1 MNKNKLKKFQ
11 RQLLDLSAR
20 LQGDIQSLDDQTRT
34 ATGGDS
40 AGSLSNTPLHLA
52 DMGTA
57 VYLQELNATLLE
69 NQEYI
74 RDEVLHALKRI
85 DEGTYG
91 NCENCG
97 RPILE
102 ERLELLPYT
111 RYCTACAAALQAG
124 KEVNLNEGR
133 PKSGADTLDPTD
145 DEDGDE
151 NERRGSG
158 RRRQASTA
166 RADDIPTPDIEL
178 LDPAQRVGGTDIH
191 AVGTPG
197 GGTAVG
203 GLAGTNIGEGD
214 PDEANLEEAVASGNF
229 DVAIE
234 GDDNPAIA
242 YSGPAGGAVG
252 GTPANRRAV
261 GGKLP
266 GAHGIVPKPEP
277 GDSPTG
283 P

>member
-1 MNKNKLKKFQ
+1 MHKDKLDQFQ
-11 RQLLDLSAR
+11 SLLLDLRAR
-20 LQGDIQSLDDQTRT
+20 LRGDIQSLDDQTRT
-34 ATGGDS
+34 GTGGDS
-40 AGSLSNTPLHLA
+40 SGNLSNTPLHLA
-52 DMGTA
+52 DLGTA

-85 DEGTYG
+85 EEGTYG

-97 RPILE
+97 RPIIE

-111 RYCTACAAALQAG
+111 RYCTPCAETLQAG
-124 KEVNLNEGR
+124 KEVNLNDGR

-145 DEDGDE
+145 DEV
-151 NERRGSG
+151 G
-158 RRRQASTA
+158 RRPASKRRRSTSS
-166 RADDIPTPDIEL
+166 ADDAEILEPEDEF
-178 LDPAQRVGGTDIH
+178 LDPAERMGGQDIH
-191 AVGTPG
+191 AVGTAG

-203 GLAGTNIGEGD
+203 GLAGTNIGEGN
-214 PDEANLEEAVASGNF
+214 PDDVNLEEAAGSGNF

-234 GDDNPAIA
+234 EEDDPAIG
-242 YSGPAGGAVG
+242 YSGPSGGAVG

-261 GGKLP
+261 GGKVP
-266 GAHGIVPKPEP
+266 GEHGIKPKPEA

-283 P
+283 D

>member
-1 MNKNKLKKFQ
+1 MKKDKLKKF
-11 RQLLDLSAR
+11 RGLLLDLSAR
-20 LQGDIQSLDDQTRT
+20 LRGDIQSLDDQTRT

-91 NCENCG
+91 TCENCG
-97 RPILE
+97 RPIIE

-111 RYCTACAAALQAG
+111 RYCTACAEALQAG
-124 KEVNLNEGR
+124 KEVNLNQGR
-133 PKSGADTLDPTD
+133 PSSGADTLDPSD
-145 DEDGDE
+145 DEDGDDVQRDSD
-151 NERRGSG
+151 NPRC
-158 RRRQASTA
+158 ASSSTGT
-166 RADDIPTPDIEL
+166 DEIPTPDLEL
-178 LDPAQRVGGTDIH
+178 DAAQRVGRTDIH

-203 GLAGTNIGEGD
+203 GLAGTNIGAGD
-214 PDEANLEEAVASGNF
+214 PDEANLEAAAASGNF

-234 GDDNPAIA
+234 EDDNPAIA

-266 GAHGIVPKPEP
+266 GARGIDPKPEP

>member
-1 MNKNKLKKFQ
+1 MRKDKLDKFQ
-11 RQLLDLSAR
+11 SLLHDLSAR
-20 LQGDIQSLDDQTRT
+20 LQGDIQSLGDQTRT

-40 AGSLSNTPLHLA
+40 SGNLSNTPLHLA
-52 DMGTA
+52 DLGTA

-91 NCENCG
+91 DCENCG
-97 RPILE
+97 RPIIE

-111 RYCTACAAALQAG
+111 RYCTACAEALQAG
-124 KEVNLNEGR
+124 KEINLNEGR
-133 PKSGADTLDPTD
+133 PRSGADTLDPSD
-145 DEDGDE
+145 DEV
-151 NERRGSG
+151 G
-158 RRRQASTA
+158 RRPSRKRRRAASSTSN
-166 RADDIPTPDIEL
+166 DEIPTPDLE
-178 LDPAQRVGGTDIH
+178 LDPAQRAGGADIH
-191 AVGTPG
+191 AEGTPG

-214 PDEANLEEAVASGNF
+214 PDEANLEAAAGSSEY
-229 DVAIE
+229 DVEIE
-234 GDDNPAIA
+234 GEKNDATA

-261 GGKLP
+261 GGKSP
-266 GAHGIVPKPEP
+266 GEHGINPKPEP

>member
-1 MNKNKLKKFQ
+1 MDKDKLDQFQ
-11 RQLLDLSAR
+11 SLLLDLRAR
-20 LQGDIQSLDDQTRT
+20 LRGDIQSLDDQTRT

-40 AGSLSNTPLHLA
+40 SGNLSNTPLHLA
-52 DMGTA
+52 DLGTA

-111 RYCTACAAALQAG
+111 RYCTACAEALQAG

-133 PKSGADTLDPTD
+133 PRSGADTLDPSD
-145 DEDGDE
+145 DEL
-151 NERRGSG
+151 G
-158 RRRQASTA
+158 RRRSARRRRAASSTY
-166 RADDIPTPDIEL
+166 DEIPTPDIEL
-178 LDPAQRVGGTDIH
+178 DPAQRTGGPDIH
-191 AVGTPG
+191 AVGTAG

-203 GLAGTNIGEGD
+203 GLAGTNIGEGE
-214 PDEANLEEAVASGNF
+214 PDEANLEAAAASSEF
-229 DVAIE
+229 DVEIE
-234 GDDNPAIA
+234 GEDDDATA

-261 GGKLP
+261 GGKVP
-266 GAHGIVPKPEP
+266 GEHGINPKPEP

-283 P
+283 D

>member
-1 MNKNKLKKFQ
+1 MHKDKLKKFQ
-11 RQLLDLSAR
+11 SLLVDLRTR
-20 LQGDIQSLDDQTRT
+20 LRGDIESLDDQART

-40 AGSLSNTPLHLA
+40 SGNLSNTPLHLA
-52 DMGTA
+52 DLGSA
-57 VYLQELNATLLE
+57 VYLQELNATLLK

-74 RDEVLHALKRI
+74 RNEVLHALKRI
-85 DEGTYG
+85 DEGTYV

-97 RPILE
+97 RPIIE

-111 RYCTACAAALQAG
+111 QYCTACSEALQAG
-124 KEVNLNEGR
+124 KEVNLNGGR
-133 PKSGADTLDPTD
+133 PHFGADTLDPFD
-145 DEDGDE
+145 DEV
-151 NERRGSG
+151 G
-158 RRRQASTA
+158 RRPFARRRRAASSTN
-166 RADDIPTPDIEL
+166 DDEISTPDLEH
-178 LDPAQRVGGTDIH
+178 DPAQRAGGPDSH
-191 AVGTPG
+191 AVGTAG

-214 PDEANLEEAVASGNF
+214 PDEANLEAAAASSEF
-229 DVAIE
+229 DVDIE
-234 GDDNPAIA
+234 GEDNDVTA

-261 GGKLP
+261 GGKSP
-266 GAHGIVPKPEP
+266 GEHGINPKPEP